1 MDGLK
6 AVWSQ
11 RFSFFLTVSHDWLV
25 FWLPM
30 LMMSK
35 EASSRT
41 TLTELLPST
50 ARPWSMAQT
59 TSSSLS
65 FAVEK
70 SNSTTAGVDVSMRNY
85 SLNTKKIQIDRIRRQ
100 QLESSLTEEE
110 FQVYQSGAGELGW
123 LTRQLR
129 CDLCYE
135 NGVVQRAKGDAC
147 VADLV
152 KLRQYLSMA
161 QRGADFCLRYW
172 SDVDLRNGVL
182 IHLVDS
188 GHANGSHEKDD
199 RLPQRGWLFPDGRQS
214 GDSGREECP
223 SKLSFHSGQA
233 KRVCRLAAEASH
245 LAEAIEAGDWC
256 CCLWKKL

>member
-1 MDGLK
+1 M
-6 AVWSQ
+6 
-11 RFSFFLTVSHDWLV
+11 
-25 FWLPM
+25 
-30 LMMSK
+30 
-35 EASSRT
+35 
-41 TLTELLPST
+41 
-50 ARPWSMAQT
+50 
-59 TSSSLS
+59 
-65 FAVEK
+65 
-70 SNSTTAGVDVSMRNY
+70 
-85 SLNTKKIQIDRIRRQ
+85 
-100 QLESSLTEEE
+100 
-110 FQVYQSGAGELGW
+110 YQSGAGELGW

-161 QRGADFCLRYW
+161 QRGADLRLRYW

-188 GHANGSHEKDD
+188 GHANGSREKDD
-199 RLPQRGWLFPDGRQS
+199 LFATAAWEGKSAQANI
-214 GDSGREECP
+214 
-223 SKLSFHSGQA
+223 LSFHSGQA